1 MSILGQEKNSVLGNQ
16 GITTPTTVE
25 QQLSKLH
32 NEYSI
37 TGNPNIKS
45 KPSPSRLDLGGVAP
59 QVPGKTPYLNNLPK

>member
-16 GITTPTTVE
+16 GITTPTTTE

-45 KPSPSRLDLGGVAP
+45 KPNPSRLDLGGVAP

>member
-16 GITTPTTVE
+16 GITTPTTTE

-37 TGNPNIKS
+37 TGNPNIKN
-45 KPSPSRLDLGGVAP
+45 KPNPSRLDLNGVAP
-59 QVPGKTPYLNNLPK
+59 KFPGKTPYLDNLPR

>member
-45 KPSPSRLDLGGVAP
+45 KPNPSRLDLNGVAP
-59 QVPGKTPYLNNLPK
+59 NVPGKTPYLNNLPK